1 MKVGDMVRV
10 IRGRDDQDPYGE
22 VIETHPNLG
31 FCYVRF
37 LDDWESECDGSEET
51 YCFDELEVVNESR

>member
-1 MKVGDMVRV
+1 MKVGDLVRV
-10 IRGRDDQDPYGE
+10 TREQDDQMLAR

-51 YCFDELEVVNESR
+51 YCFDELEVVSENR